1 MMNITKVS
9 LVLLAVLCVSLSAR
23 AQTTPLRLKVVG
35 DVQTNKALK
44 IL

>member
-1 MMNITKVS
+1 MNITKVS
-9 LVLLAVLCVSLSAR
+9 LVLLAMFCASLSAQ

-35 DVQTNKALK
+35 DVEANKALK

>member
-1 MMNITKVS
+1 MNMTKVP
-9 LVLLAVLCVSLSAR
+9 LVLLTLLCVSSISQ